1 MDGNSKTEFGNSKTE
16 SGNSKTEFGNSK
28 TEFGCGKKL
37 TVFNFPVVWKFKY
50 HI

>member
-1 MDGNSKTEFGNSKTE
+1 MDGNSKTEFGNSKAE
-16 SGNSKTEFGNSK
+16 SGNSKTESGNSK

-37 TVFNFPVVWKFKY
+37 TVFNFSFVWKFKY